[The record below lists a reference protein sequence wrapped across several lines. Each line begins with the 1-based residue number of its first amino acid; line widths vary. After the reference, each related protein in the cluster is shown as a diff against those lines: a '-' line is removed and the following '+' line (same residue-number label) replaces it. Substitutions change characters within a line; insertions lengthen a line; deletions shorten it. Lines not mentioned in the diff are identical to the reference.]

1 MSNNARTTLV
11 HPIVSACEAP
21 SSPQIPIPI
30 LTHTPQHRCLSPA
43 MLPGELEERMAKK
56 RYLEACP
63 LDDGEVAA
71 EAPRRGL

>member
-1 MSNNARTTLV
+1 MSNARTTLV
-11 HPIVSACEAP
+11 HPVVLAYEEP
-21 SSPQIPIPI
+21 SFPQIPVPI
-30 LTHTPQHRCLSPA
+30 LTHTPERHSLSPA

-56 RYLEACP
+56 SFIEACP